1 MDTYAYLRVS
11 SKTQNIDRQLD
22 AIINL
27 GVKKKNIY
35 IDICSGANFHRDQY
49 KKLIKKLHNGDTL
62 VIKSIDRLGRN
73 YDEILSQWRLLSER
87 EIFIRVLDMPIL
99 DISADDSPLIKT
111 FISDIIL
118 QVLSF
123 VAENE
128 LNNIH
133 LRQSEG
139 IAAAKAKG
147 VKFGRPSLQ
156 IPDDFNK
163 TLELYLNK
171 ELSSRQ
177 AANELNV
184 SQTTFLKWAKDHC
197 DLKNQ

>member
-1 MDTYAYLRVS
+1 
-11 SKTQNIDRQLD
+11 
-22 AIINL
+22 
-27 GVKKKNIY
+27 
-35 IDICSGANFHRDQY
+35 
-49 KKLIKKLHNGDTL
+49 
-62 VIKSIDRLGRN
+62 
-73 YDEILSQWRLLSER
+73 
-87 EIFIRVLDMPIL
+87 MPIL

-163 TLELYLNK
+163 TFELYLNK